1 MTAFKNLC
9 IVSAVLLCIL
19 LLGMSAQYVFMLV
32 LRSQYQKLNP
42 NSEYGTLLLFPDKD
56 LTALIILS
64 TIFVAWTLYC
74 TVAITSLYTEIK
86 NKTLP
91 FILAGQRRDAM
102 AHHFVNNQ
110 NQTMA
115 PQDVSI
121 KF

>member
-9 IVSAVLLCIL
+9 IITTVLLCIL
-19 LLGMSAQYVFMLV
+19 LLGISAQYVFILV

-42 NSEYGTLLLFPDKD
+42 NSEYGSLLLFPDKD

-74 TVAITSLYTEIK
+74 TVAVTSLYSEIK
-86 NKTLP
+86 SKTLP
-91 FILAGQRRDAM
+91 FSLAGHRRDAM
-102 AHHFVNNQ
+102 AHQ
-110 NQTMA
+110 LNQTMA